1 MRSLFIDIFINLI
14 NTNLILNSTGKGDVD
29 LTKKGLLNISLFV
42 VIMRNIKILKFK
54 QLAIAIQTIKM
65 LGKTFGLSI

>member
-14 NTNLILNSTGKGDVD
+14 NTNLILNRTGKGDVD

-42 VIMRNIKILKFK
+42 VTMRNINILKFK
-54 QLAIAIQTIKM
+54 QLAIAIQTIKI
-65 LGKTFGLSI
+65 LGKTFGFFI